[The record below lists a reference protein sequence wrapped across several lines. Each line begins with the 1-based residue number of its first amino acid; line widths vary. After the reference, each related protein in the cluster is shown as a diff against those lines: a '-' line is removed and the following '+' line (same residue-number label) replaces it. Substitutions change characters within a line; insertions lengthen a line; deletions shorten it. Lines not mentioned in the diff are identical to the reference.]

1 MASKIPLP
9 ITKKKMAA
17 GAIIVVQQ
25 ILANE
30 EVRKRLAQAPR
41 YVMDWAAERQ
51 RDIKRRKAGVTDRLG
66 LKGLERRIDSVE
78 SVVERAFPQPTEPGR
93 AELEQAIGQLRI
105 ALAVAG
111 PMPLVQRRKAQARI
125 DRQLDGLEASLVD
138 AVLPST

>member
-1 MASKIPLP
+1 MAPKIPLP

-66 LKGLERRIDSVE
+66 LKGLSRRIDSVE

-93 AELEQAIGQLRI
+93 AELEQAIEQLRI
-105 ALAVAG
+105 ALAVAS

-138 AVLPST
+138 AVLLST